1 MADTS
6 LSSLIAPPFWPV
18 HADIRRGGHAEYW
31 LKGGRGS
38 CKSSTVSIEIA
49 KGLMA
54 DCEANAVIYRKV
66 ADTLRDSVYT
76 QMVWALEKLGVASR
90 WQYKLSPMEL
100 VYKPTG
106 QRVVFRGAD
115 DPNKSKGLKLSR
127 GYFRFLWFEELT
139 EFDGMQDIRTI
150 KASVIR
156 GADAVT
162 FYTYNPPESAANWVN
177 SESIKPK
184 EGRLTHHSDYRDVPA
199 DWLGASFLAEA
210 EALRTTNERA
220 YRHMYLGEVTGTGG
234 QVFDNL
240 LLRAIKPE
248 EWSGL
253 PTYCGLDFGFAVD
266 PDTFVRCAHDRKRR
280 RLYIVGEFAATGQL
294 LEALADSVRA
304 RCFRDVITCDSAEPR
319 SIAALRTRGLR
330 VIGARK
336 GPDSVE
342 HGMKW
347 LQTLSAII
355 IDPVACPFAAKEFS
369 QYEYDRDR
377 SGNIV
382 PRYPDRNNHTID
394 AVRYAMESVSGQKS
408 ALVPR

>member
-90 WQYKLSPMEL
+90 WQNKLSPMEL

-127 GYFRFLWFEELT
+127 GYFKFLWFEELT

-177 SESIKPK
+177 GESIKPK

-199 DWLGASFLAEA
+199 GWLGASFLAEA
-210 EALRTTNERA
+210 EALRITNERA

-234 QVFDNL
+234 QVFEVL
-240 LLRAIKPE
+240 ELRALTDDEI
-248 EWSGL
+248 SRMGVF
-253 PTYCGLDFGFAVD
+253 YDGLDFGYWPD
-266 PDTFVRCAHDRKRR
+266 PTHWVRVSYDASSQTLYVLDELRRYRTSDRD
-280 RLYIVGEFAATGQL
+280 FAAL
-294 LEALADSVRA
+294 LKAEKGLTHETEIIADSATEKAISDMR
-304 RCFRDVITCDSAEPR
+304 EE
-319 SIAALRTRGLR
+319 GLR
-330 VIGARK
+330 VTGARK
-336 GPDSVE
+336 GPGSVE
-342 HGMKW
+342 MGVKW
-347 LQTLSAII
+347 LRTRHRIV
-355 IDPVACPFAAKEFS
+355 IDPARAPETAKEF
-369 QYEYDRDR
+369 QEYEHVKNRAGEYVD
-377 SGNIV
+377 G
-382 PRYPDRNNHTID
+382 YPDKNNHAID
-394 AVRYAMESVSGQKS
+394 AVRYALNRVWI
-408 ALVPR
+408 RRDR